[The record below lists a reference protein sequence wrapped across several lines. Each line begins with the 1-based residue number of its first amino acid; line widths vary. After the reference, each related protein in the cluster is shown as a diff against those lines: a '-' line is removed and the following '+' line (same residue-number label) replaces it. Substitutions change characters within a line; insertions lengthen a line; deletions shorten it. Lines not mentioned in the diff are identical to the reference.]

1 MWYNDKFRTNFQG
14 KTRSYF
20 LLNFLIKV
28 TIIYNHK
35 HIDMNQTGKIFE
47 LKFHELDDVMLLR
60 KDINP
65 ITLLDLMAL
74 TEWYLEVV
82 LSQKQNHKS
91 NF

>member
-1 MWYNDKFRTNFQG
+1 
-14 KTRSYF
+14 
-20 LLNFLIKV
+20 
-28 TIIYNHK
+28 
-35 HIDMNQTGKIFE
+35 MNQTGKIFE